1 MKTLV
6 RLVNGKEVSRK
17 SGYSNEAAATNS
29 GNSWKLDCTIHAK
42 IRENRSFVII

>member
-6 RLVNGKEVSRK
+6 RFLNGKEVSRK
-17 SGYSNEAAATNS
+17 SGYSNESAATNA

>member
-6 RLVNGKEVSRK
+6 RFVAGKEISRK
-17 SGYSNEAAATNS
+17 SGYSNEEAATNA

-42 IRENRSFVII
+42 TRENRTFTVV